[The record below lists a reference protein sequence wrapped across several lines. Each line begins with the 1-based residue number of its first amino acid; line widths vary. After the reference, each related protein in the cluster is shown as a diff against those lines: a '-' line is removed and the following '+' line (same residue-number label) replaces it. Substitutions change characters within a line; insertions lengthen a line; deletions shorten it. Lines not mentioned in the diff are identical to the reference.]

1 MNKDT
6 LYKLIDIDTPADFA
20 YFEQMADL
28 MESDEE
34 ISEDQFADVLSE
46 IDTDTAADLIENY
59 FEDLSNAIP
68 DEENDMV
75 SLIDSVK
82 QNLLLCTQNLDDVNV
97 RADFSSQLYF
107 FYDWFHKEGNA
118 SVDGK
123 PCSIFEA
130 VTEHRA
136 EKLGAGE
143 HRYDFTAGTGAY
155 ELEDISLSLGSYSKV
170 DILNDK
176 AEEDEH

>member
-1 MNKDT
+1 MNKKD
-6 LYKLIDIDTPADFA
+6 LYNLVDIDTPSDFA

-28 MESDEE
+28 METEDY
-34 ISEDQFADVLSE
+34 ISEEDFSLVLSE
-46 IDTDTAADLIENY
+46 VDGETASDLVENY
-59 FEDLSNAIP
+59 FEDLTNAVP
-68 DEENDMV
+68 DEENDIV

-97 RADFSSQLYF
+97 RADFSSQLFYF
-107 FYDWFHKEGNA
+107 YQWFHNKGNA

-123 PCSIFEA
+123 PCSIFAA

-136 EKLGAGE
+136 EKLGFEE
-143 HRYDFTAGTGAY
+143 HRYDFSAGSVNY
-155 ELEDISLSLGSYSKV
+155 ELEDISLNLGAYSKV

-176 AEEDEH
+176 VEE